1 MFSFFQNKHRV
12 PKEFQFLLQS
22 APIEKWDAQENK
34 QYIIAKFLHEGTID
48 AWRWMFRHYSKK
60 EIIEVFKSARDLNEK
75 DALFWCHYLKVPT
88 EEVRCLQPGFQQ
100 MRKQHWAY

>member
-1 MFSFFQNKHRV
+1 MFSFFQNKRRV

-22 APIEKWDAQENK
+22 APIDEWDAQKNK
-34 QYIIAKFLHEGTID
+34 NYVIGKFLHEGTIE
-48 AWRWMFRHYSKK
+48 AWRWMFHTYSKK
-60 EIIEVFKSARDLNEK
+60 DISTVFKTARDLNEK
-75 DALFWCHYLKVPT
+75 DALFWAHYLNIPA

>member
-1 MFSFFQNKHRV
+1 MSDILHHKDHV

-22 APIEKWDAQENK
+22 SPIEEWDIQADK
-34 QYIIAKFLHEGTID
+34 HYIISKFLHEGTID
-48 AWRWMFRHYSKK
+48 SWRWMFKTYSKNDVAA
-60 EIIEVFKSARDLNEK
+60 VFKSARDLNEK
-75 DALFWCHYLKVPT
+75 DGLFWSNYLHISN